1 MSAPLSETNA
11 PAVAGKRE
19 RSQLRELIALSIP
32 LIASNSGG
40 QLMGLVDTAMVGR
53 LGSAALGG
61 VGIGSSIFFALTVA
75 GMGMVLGMDPIVAQA
90 IGAGEHDRARKAL
103 WQGIRVALAVSVP
116 IMALVALSPLLLE
129 PLGIEAETARETRS
143 FLFGRLPGL
152 IPMLLFAGVRSYI
165 QAAGGARVVI
175 FAMVAANIANFIGNI
190 LLIYG
195 DEGLRRIGLPPIG
208 LPALGVFGSGLSS
221 SIASVFSFVCVVLGV
236 RAIPAPADPSRRA
249 LDAVLLRKIVRLGV
263 PISLQLLAE
272 VGAFTLA
279 SILAGRMGKEPAA
292 GYQIAIM
299 LASFTFTVTLGISS
313 ATAVLV
319 GQAVGRGDTQGARQA
334 GFLALRASLIF
345 MSLTAVAFIA
355 APEALARI
363 LTDEPHV
370 IAAAAPLVQIAGFF
384 QLSDGAQVVAAGA
397 LRGAGD
403 TRSAQRAN
411 LVGHYLIGLPVAV
424 GLGFGLGL
432 GAPGLWWGL
441 SAGLTFVAVALSL
454 RFHHISKKP
463 LARV

>member
-1 MSAPLSETNA
+1 MGATLPETNA
-11 PAVAGKRE
+11 PAAAGERK

-61 VGIGSSIFFALTVA
+61 VGIGTGIFFALTVA
-75 GMGMVLGMDPIVAQA
+75 GMGVVLGMDPLVAQS

-103 WQGIRVALAVSVP
+103 WQGLRVALAVSFP

-143 FLFGRLPGL
+143 FLYGRLPGV
-152 IPMLLFAGVRSYI
+152 IPMLLFVAARSYI

-190 LLIYG
+190 ILIYG
-195 DEGLRRIGLPPIG
+195 DEGLHRIGLPPVG

-221 SIASVFSFVCVVLGV
+221 SIASVFSFACVVLGV
-236 RAIPAPADPSRRA
+236 RAIPAPPDPTRRA
-249 LDAVLLRKIVRLGV
+249 FDAALLRKIVKLGA

-299 LASFTFTVTLGISS
+299 LASFTFMVTLGISS

-334 GFLALRASLIF
+334 GFLALRASTIF
-345 MSLTAVAFIA
+345 MSLTAIAFIA

-363 LTDEPHV
+363 LTDEPTV

-411 LVGHYLIGLPVAV
+411 LVGHYLIGLPVAI

-441 SAGLTFVAVALSL
+441 SVGLTFVAVALSVQ
-454 RFHHISKKP
+454 FHRLSKKP
-463 LARV
+463 LERI